1 MLRFLT
7 AGESHGP
14 ELVVI
19 VEGMPAGIAILPES
33 IDADLK
39 RRHFGYGRGARSTKI
54 ENDTVQLVSGVHD
67 GLSTGAPIGL
77 RIINRDFANQPS
89 TPKSLT
95 TPRPGHADLAGRAKY
110 GLRDFRTIRERASAR
125 ETAARVAAGGLARQ
139 LLTAFEVSLGSYVT
153 QIGRVSADLIEPYE
167 EVDGADLVRFGRVA
181 ETDVV
186 RCPDPAASA
195 AMRAAIDEASGA
207 GETLGGTFW
216 VFATGVPAGLGSY
229 VHWDRKLDGRLA
241 QAVCSIPAIK
251 GVEIGPA
258 FETSLMTGGNA
269 QDDIVWTDGSL
280 GRPTNR
286 AGGIEAGVTNG
297 EPILVRA
304 AMKPLSSVRRRVRS
318 VDFETGDPSDPPY
331 IRSDI
336 CAVPAAAVVAE
347 AMIAWVLADAVCE
360 RFGSDRLDAMLV
372 GRESL
377 DRTDLPAPSGEE
389 SYRGSENR
397 C

>member
-19 VEGMPAGIAILPES
+19 VEGMPAGMAILSES

-39 RRHFGYGRGARSTKI
+39 RRQSGYGRGARSTKI
-54 ENDTVQLVSGVHD
+54 ENDTAQLVSGVHD
-67 GLSTGAPIGL
+67 GRSTGAPIAL
-77 RIINRDFANQPS
+77 RIINRDFANQPP

-125 ETAARVAAGGLARQ
+125 ETAARVAAGGLAKQ
-139 LLTAFEVSLGSYVT
+139 LLGAFDVALGSYVT
-153 QIGRVSADLIEPYE
+153 QIGRVRTNLIEPYGD
-167 EVDGADLVRFGRVA
+167 VDGADLVRFGRVA
-181 ETDVV
+181 DADAV
-186 RCPDPAASA
+186 RCPDAAASA
-195 AMRAAIDEASGA
+195 AMRAAIDEASSA

-258 FETSLMTGGNA
+258 FETSLMTGSSA
-269 QDDIVWTDGSL
+269 QDDIVWTDGDL

-297 EPILVRA
+297 QPILVRA

-331 IRSDI
+331 VRSDI

-372 GRESL
+372 ARESL
-377 DRTDLPAPSGEE
+377 DRAGLPATSGQG
-389 SYRGSENR
+389 SYRRSEDR